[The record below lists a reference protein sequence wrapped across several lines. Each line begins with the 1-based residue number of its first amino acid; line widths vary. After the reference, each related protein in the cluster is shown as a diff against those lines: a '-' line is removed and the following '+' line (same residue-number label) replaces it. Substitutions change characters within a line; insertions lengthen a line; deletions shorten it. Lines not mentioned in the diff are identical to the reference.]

1 MLFIKNM
8 AGVPI
13 YKLEC
18 HNGNYEEL
26 SGLDFSGDFQ
36 YALFAI
42 KGGTINTW
50 NLLVS
55 QAESEQRSEW
65 LDRGRVTSNQFRGEC
80 GEVPEYGKLRNFR
93 LRGMLIT
100 LEFSNLKWS
109 PESKSSSR
117 MEQFTFEVSVMPD
130 KNATTATADIVKRF
144 TPYLL
149 SAID

>member
-1 MLFIKNM
+1 LLFIKNT

-36 YALFAI
+36 CALFAI
-42 KGGTINTW
+42 KGGTRNTW

-55 QAESEQRSEW
+55 QAEAEERSDW

-109 PESKSSSR
+109 PESKILLAWNNSR
-117 MEQFTFEVSVMPD
+117 LKSQ
-130 KNATTATADIVKRF
+130 
-144 TPYLL
+144 L
-149 SAID
+149 